1 MWQKLWVSLALAAGS
16 LLLLAP
22 AAHAED
28 PVDLRGAYVLDTV
41 GAITGDEEG
50 VRAAIDSLYERG
62 RIQLFVV
69 YVDTFTGAAEGDW
82 ATQTAIRNGLG
93 SSDMLLAIAI
103 QDRNFEIS
111 VADDFTLN
119 DAQLSRVESD
129 SLIPLLRADRWAEA
143 AIAAADGYAAEA
155 LGIAG
160 PFTPKGSNMP
170 VDNSAPAATI
180 PVLPIVGGVV
190 VIGAGVFIFA
200 RMKRRRTAGVGS
212 SIPGQL
218 SQSELDGRAATLLV
232 QLDDSLKTS
241 EQELGFAVA
250 QFGDQATTDFS
261 AALASARSKVAEAFR
276 LKQRLDDS
284 DPDSDDE
291 KREWTTKI
299 IALCEAAD
307 AELDAQADAF
317 DELRALEKDAPRAVE
332 QLRAGMP
339 AARERLDSARLA
351 LARLESAYSPAATQQ
366 VHDNIDQATKLLE
379 FATATTQ
386 DAQRAID
393 AGTLSEAA
401 VAIRSAQASL
411 DQIGQ
416 LSAAIDALA
425 ENLAEAKTAL
435 EAAMADTR
443 GDIAAAK
450 ALPHDE
456 LSSGMATQIAAA
468 EAALDSTDATDP
480 IASLPALS
488 KANGELEQVFIRVRD
503 GQQQVEKAR
512 GVLDAT
518 LAATRAQLA
527 SANDFIATRRGGIG
541 DTARTRASEAD
552 RHLAQAMALA
562 VTDPVAALAEA
573 QRASELAGSALQH
586 ARADVSNFQVQQ
598 RGYGENSYAG
608 SDGADL
614 GGIVSDWLF
623 GGGGGGWSGGGSGS
637 RSGNRSSTSRSSRSS
652 SFGGSSRS
660 SSRRSSS
667 RGSGGR
673 SSRGGRF

>member
-1 MWQKLWVSLALAAGS
+1 MWPKLWASVALAAGS

-41 GAITGDEEG
+41 GAIAGDEEG
-50 VRAAIDSLYERG
+50 VRAAIDSLYERS

-69 YVDTFTGAAEGDW
+69 YVDTFTGAADGDW
-82 ATQTAIRNGLG
+82 ATQTALRNGLG

-129 SLIPLLRADRWAEA
+129 SLIPLLRDDRWAEA
-143 AIAAADGYAAEA
+143 VIASADGYAAEA
-155 LGIAG
+155 TGVVG

-170 VDNSAPAATI
+170 VDDSAPAATI

-190 VIGAGVFIFA
+190 VIGAGVFIFS
-200 RMKRRRTAGVGS
+200 RMRRRRSAGVGS
-212 SIPGQL
+212 SVTGQL
-218 SQSELDGRAATLLV
+218 SQSELDRRAASLLV

-250 QFGDQATTDFS
+250 QFGDEATTDFS
-261 AALASARSKVAEAFR
+261 AALASARVKVAEAFR
-276 LKQRLDDS
+276 LRQKLDDS
-284 DPDSDDE
+284 EPDSDDE

-299 IALCEAAD
+299 IDLCEAAD

-339 AARERLDSARLA
+339 AARERLDSARVA
-351 LARLESAYSPAATQQ
+351 LTRLESAYSLAATQQ

-379 FATATTQ
+379 FATATIQ

-416 LSAAIDALA
+416 LSAAIDTLA
-425 ENLAEAKTAL
+425 ENLAEANTAL
-435 EAAMADTR
+435 EAALADTR

-450 ALPHDE
+450 ALPLDAV
-456 LSSGMATQIAAA
+456 SSGMETQIAAA

-480 IASLPALS
+480 IASLPALA
-488 KANGELEQVFIRVRD
+488 KANGELEQVFTRVRD

-512 GVLDAT
+512 GMLDAT

-552 RHLAQAMALA
+552 RHLAQATALA

-573 QRASELAGSALQH
+573 QRASELAGSALQY

-598 RGYGENSYAG
+598 RGYGGNSYAG

-623 GGGGGGWSGGGSGS
+623 GGGGGGGGGWSGGGSGS
-637 RSGNRSSTSRSSRSS
+637 RSSNRSSSSRTSRSS

-660 SSRRSSS
+660 SSRGSS
-667 RGSGGR
+667 GR